1 MDDETLAICVF
12 MSTHPDVLETVKGV
26 TENDAVEAGASL
38 EDLRRTLCIQAMQVQ
53 ADEQNLPLDDLIHSL
68 ARPSEASVVDSESQG
83 RTELEKY
90 NRMRDFDAS
99 PEPTGVA
106 KPKTGK
112 GRAKRE
118 AQALQYCVQK
128 HDATLLHHDF
138 RLELKVP

>member
-53 ADEQNLPLDDLIHSL
+53 ADGQNLPLDDLIHSL
-68 ARPSEASVVDSESQG
+68 ARPSEASVVDSESQA

-99 PEPTGVA
+99 PEPTGMA
-106 KPKTGK
+106 NPKTGK
-112 GRAKRE
+112 GRA
-118 AQALQYCVQK
+118 
-128 HDATLLHHDF
+128 
-138 RLELKVP
+138 